1 MEPTG
6 NSFSTMASVDDR
18 VRAAVRSY
26 GLQKQLASKLGM
38 SDSNLSKFLDG
49 QLPVFLRL
57 LEVLDLEVVERGE
70 ISELK
75 RVLKRYL

>member
-1 MEPTG
+1 MSETRIRD
-6 NSFSTMASVDDR
+6 SVR
-18 VRAAVRSY
+18 RY

-38 SDSNLSKFLDG
+38 SDSNLSKLLDG

-57 LEVLDLEVVERGE
+57 LDELGLEVSDPMEVEYLR
-70 ISELK
+70 

>member
-1 MEPTG
+1 METTG
-6 NSFSTMASVDDR
+6 NSFSRSETRIRDSVR
-18 VRAAVRSY
+18 RY

-38 SDSNLSKFLDG
+38 SDSNLSKLLDG

-57 LEVLDLEVVERGE
+57 LDELGLEVSDPMEVEYLR
-70 ISELK
+70 